1 MPQQARN
8 NRANHPANRALAAM
22 AAAVLLSVVPLVAHA
37 GAAPDDLASVQV
49 VRYGG
54 ADRYATSLG
63 IAEAFAAEAD
73 GSLDTVVM
81 VSGVHWTDAVVAASV
96 AGRFDAPVLMT
107 PPDRLLGDTLVW
119 LSNVGVERVVVVSA
133 DPPDRDPTVSADV
146 TDALR
151 LGGFDVERV
160 SGNDQYR
167 TGVAA
172 AQRLGGAGG
181 LARFGPTAI
190 IASGEVF
197 ADALVAGP
205 LAAKNRLPLL
215 LTPKMGLHPD
225 VSEYLTDAG
234 VKRVVLMGGTAALSA
249 DVQSGIEA
257 LGIIVDRMAGAT
269 RFETATKFAA
279 YAARHGGDCWADDEV
294 GLARAFLPFD
304 SFSAAPLLAQLCAPA
319 VLTDP
324 AAIPDTT
331 TEFLNEARQGHER
344 ITLRVFG
351 GDAAVSQDAIDTYL
365 DATEPTA
372 DGNYKN
378 RSENSVLPATDRY
391 FIDHDEAAA
400 LFPGC
405 PPPPST
411 TNQNTLRFRRELQ
424 ERYAGFDTEITTGP
438 FGSTTI
444 DFTTGWWTDDALRFV
459 YGPTYPEIDVA
470 WAKQNIT
477 MWAWN
482 QIGFGWRA
490 QFAAIPGE
498 KHVSADGFRG
508 VYERIVLDGYDESVS
523 AHEYVHHLG
532 AHRARRVDIDNDKAW
547 IADGGQ
553 LLWNWAGFM
562 HAFPPVDREPAAW
575 GMQTLLTTRHASC
588 VARET
593 LKLCD
598 APFSAATSPHLRN
611 DEHASPLGI
620 ALWNLVCGEHPQ
632 T

>member
-1 MPQQARN
+1 MNTCYPSLRPS
-8 NRANHPANRALAAM
+8 RAKRVIVAFVTAALLA
-22 AAAVLLSVVPLVAHA
+22 VVPAVTPVSATSE
-37 GAAPDDLASVQV
+37 DLAPVHV

-54 ADRYATSLG
+54 ADRYATSLL
-63 IAEAFAAEAD
+63 IAEAFAAEAG
-73 GSLDTVVM
+73 GSLGTVVM

-107 PPDRLLGDTLVW
+107 PPDRLLGDALVW
-119 LSNVGVERVVVVSA
+119 LSNVGVERVIVVSA
-133 DPPDRDPTVSADV
+133 DPPNKPPTVRADV
-146 TDALR
+146 TDDLVR
-151 LGGFDVERV
+151 VGFDVERV

-172 AQRLGGAGG
+172 ARRLGGAGG

-205 LAAKNRLPLL
+205 LAARNRLPLL
-215 LTPKMGLHPD
+215 LTPKAGLHPD

-249 DVQSGIEA
+249 DVQTGIEA
-257 LGIIVDRMAGAT
+257 LGIVVDRMAGAT
-269 RFETATKFAA
+269 RFETATKFAD
-279 YAARHGGDCWADDEV
+279 YAARYGGGCFAEDEV
-294 GLARAFLPFD
+294 GIARAFLPFD
-304 SFSAAPLLAQLCAPA
+304 SFSAAPLLASLCAPA

-331 TEFLNEARQGHER
+331 TEFLNDARQDKDR

-351 GDAAVSQDAIDTYL
+351 GNAAVAQDAIDTYL
-365 DATEPTA
+365 AASRPT
-372 DGNYKN
+372 GKTYKN

-391 FIDHDEAAA
+391 FIDHDEVAG
-400 LFPGC
+400 LFPDC
-405 PPPPST
+405 PPSPST
-411 TNQNTLRFRRELQ
+411 TNQNTLRFRRELR
-424 ERYAGFDTEITTGP
+424 ERYAGFDTEITNGP
-438 FGSTTI
+438 FGGTTI

-459 YGPTYPEIDVA
+459 YGPTYPEINVE
-470 WAKQNIT
+470 WAKANIT

-490 QFAAIPGE
+490 QYVGIPGQ

-508 VYERIVLDGYDESVS
+508 VYARIVLDGYDESVS
-523 AHEYVHHLG
+523 AQEFVNHLG
-532 AHRARRVDIDNDKAW
+532 VHRARRVDIDNNKAW
-547 IADGGQ
+547 PADGGQ
-553 LLWNWAGFM
+553 LLWDWTGYM

-575 GMQTLLTTRHASC
+575 GMSTLLGARNGKC
-588 VARET
+588 VAQSMLNR
-593 LKLCD
+593 CD
-598 APFSAATSPHLRN
+598 SPFGAATSPHLRN
-611 DEHASPLGI
+611 DDKASPLGI
-620 ALWNLVCGEHPQ
+620 ALWNLICGEYPR